1 MVVISRSMFLTSGT
15 TERQMQDGGDND
27 ERFTRFVRSTEPRL
41 RRALIATYGRERGRE
56 ATAEAL
62 AWAWE
67 HWPRV
72 ESAQDPVAFLY
83 RVGQSRSRG
92 RKSRVAFE
100 RPVSQD
106 IHVEPGLSQAL
117 AALSDRQRAVVLLV
131 HGAGWTHGEVAQVLG
146 VKLSTVQKHT
156 ERALSHLRQALGTG
170 PSKGGD

>member
-1 MVVISRSMFLTSGT
+1 VTSGQ
-15 TERQMQDGGDND
+15 TERRMQDGGDID
-27 ERFTRFVRSTEPRL
+27 EQFTRFIHSTEPRL

-67 HWPRV
+67 HWTRV
-72 ESAQDPVAFLY
+72 ESAENPVAFLY
-83 RVGQSRSRG
+83 RVGQSRSRR
-92 RKSRVAFE
+92 RKLRVVFE
-100 RPVSQD
+100 RPMSQD
-106 IHVEPGLSQAL
+106 VLVEPGLSRAL

-156 ERALSHLRQALGTG
+156 ERALSSLRQALDAS
-170 PSKGGD
+170 PLKGEADERR